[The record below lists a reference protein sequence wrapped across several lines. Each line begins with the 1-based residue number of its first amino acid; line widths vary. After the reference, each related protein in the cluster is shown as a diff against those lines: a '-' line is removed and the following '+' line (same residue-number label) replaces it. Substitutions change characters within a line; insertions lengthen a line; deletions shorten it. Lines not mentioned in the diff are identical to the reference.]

1 MAPIPSFLQSVPL
14 LHSLSPAE
22 LDRLATWFEAR
33 NVTSGTI
40 ILYEGRPHDSLYLL
54 RAGRVVVTKTIRG
67 ETEAV
72 LAHLDPPTHF
82 GELDLID
89 AQCASAS
96 VTAELDCELL
106 VLDAERL
113 RRLFAEDGVL
123 FGKFA
128 WAMMQDL
135 TAKIRRTNDKL
146 QEVILW
152 GLDATS
158 SDPGEYQKSKP

>member
-1 MAPIPSFLQSVPL
+1 MDPIPAFLQTEPL
-14 LHSLSPAE
+14 FTSLSPDE
-22 LDRLATWFEAR
+22 LVRLARWFEPR
-33 NVTSGTI
+33 SVPEGSV
-40 ILYEGRPHDSLYLL
+40 ILSEGRPHDSLYIL
-54 RAGRVVVTKTIRG
+54 REGRVVVTKTIRG

-72 LAHLDPPTHF
+72 LAHLDPPAHF

-96 VTAELDCELL
+96 VTAELDCQLL

-113 RRLFAEDGVL
+113 RQLFNDDGAL

-158 SDPGEYQKSKP
+158 TDPAEYRK